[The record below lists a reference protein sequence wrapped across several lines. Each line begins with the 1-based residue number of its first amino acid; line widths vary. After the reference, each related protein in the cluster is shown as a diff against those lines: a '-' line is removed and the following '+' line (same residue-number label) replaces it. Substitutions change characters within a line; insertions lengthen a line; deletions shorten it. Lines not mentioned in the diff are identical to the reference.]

1 LQYLISISDK
11 VELTANL
18 RITNVILSCAA
29 GTAIALSI
37 VYVKKSLPNENN
49 SVVVLL
55 FINNTMYII
64 ASLLVMLFNG
74 ELDLLIHSELE
85 YKQFIEVIFSG
96 FLGFG
101 LAFYSVI
108 FSGFLGFGL
117 AFSTRLQIQ
126 ITSPITYEVFAAMR
140 QILQIV
146 IGIMV
151 FKESLTD
158 AKFHGIVLVS
168 AGSLVYAYS
177 KAQTAMH
184 DLKTA
189 TKQTAPVQKHAS

>member
-101 LAFYSVI
+101 LAF
-108 FSGFLGFGL
+108 
-117 AFSTRLQIQ
+117 STRLQIQ

-184 DLKTA
+184 DLMTA